1 MQTSTPMPERTV
13 PASLNVESTLSNQPL
28 NRYQTTALEAV
39 PGALQLGKGG
49 KIQCNVCPSAEVL
62 LSCIT
67 GREADDPLLCKLL
80 GLLARNIASHP
91 ECLQAVDADL
101 VKRLQSLVG
110 GIGVDLNCPLLA
122 HAA

>member
-1 MQTSTPMPERTV
+1 VGV
-13 PASLNVESTLSNQPL
+13 PGELHHFRGRQH
-28 NRYQTTALEAV
+28 QTTALEAV

-67 GREADDPLLCKLL
+67 GREADDPLLCQLL

-91 ECLQAVDADL
+91 ECLQAVDAGSGCRPGQ
-101 VKRLQSLVG
+101 KASIAGWWHRG
-110 GIGVDLNCPLLA
+110 
-122 HAA
+122 

>member
-67 GREADDPLLCKLL
+67 GREADDPLLCQLL

-91 ECLQAVDADL
+91 ECLQAVDAGSGCRPGQ
-101 VKRLQSLVG
+101 KASIAGWWHRG
-110 GIGVDLNCPLLA
+110 
-122 HAA
+122 